1 MSEIKYFFQAF
12 KSFTDIFNKCYY
24 SLMNTITKKKALK
37 KADELGKQSTEK
49 DVQELDSKLPA
60 MKKGVIAKIWDKV
73 LFLWE
78 QAKSPEVPLRLKL
91 VIIGALLYL
100 ILPVDVLPDTIPG
113 VGLLDDLSVLLTV
126 FREVSKYALPKLEKK
141 IENKFYEVS
150 YQKIDEKLSEIYK
163 SILATTIITFFVNA
177 IGCTILVTKP
187 FGNVISRKVAVAIF
201 FLIFVY
207 ALIRFII
214 YLKTYG
220 QLTKKLAS
228 SVYKKKSISQGVS
241 DFVCSEYRYL
251 AYLFNGLEIVKSV
264 VPELKDIPDGPQIVK
279 TFKNHYRN
287 RIILFCVLFV
297 LYSLLIMATKFILFR
312 I

>member
-1 MSEIKYFFQAF
+1 
-12 KSFTDIFNKCYY
+12 
-24 SLMNTITKKKALK
+24 MNTITKKKALK

-49 DVQELDSKLPA
+49 DIQELDSKLPA

-91 VIIGALLYL
+91 VIVGALLYL

-126 FREVSKYALPKLEKK
+126 FREVSKFALPKLEKK
-141 IENKFYEVS
+141 IEVKFYEVS

-163 SILATTIITFFVNA
+163 SILATTLITFFVNA
-177 IGCTILVTKP
+177 VGCTILVTKP

-201 FLIFVY
+201 VSIFVY
-207 ALIRFII
+207 ALIRFILYI
-214 YLKTYG
+214 RTYG
-220 QLTKKLAS
+220 QLTKKIAA
-228 SVYKKKSISQGVS
+228 SVYKTKSISQGVS
-241 DFVCSEYRYL
+241 DFVCSEYKYI
-251 AYLFNGLEIVKSV
+251 AYLFEGLQIVKSV
-264 VPELKDIPDGPQIVK
+264 VPELKDIPDGPQIVS
-279 TFKNHYRN
+279 TFKNHYRK
-287 RIILFCVLFV
+287 RIILFIVFFV
-297 LYSLLIMATKFILFR
+297 LYSLLIMATKVILFR

>member
-1 MSEIKYFFQAF
+1 
-12 KSFTDIFNKCYY
+12 
-24 SLMNTITKKKALK
+24 MNTVTTKRALK

-73 LFLWE
+73 VFLWE

-91 VIIGALLYL
+91 VIVGALLYL
-100 ILPVDVLPDTIPG
+100 VLPIDVLPDTIPG
-113 VGLLDDLSVLLTV
+113 IGLLDDMAVILTV
-126 FREVSKYALPKLEKK
+126 FREVSKFALPKIEKK
-141 IENKFYEVS
+141 IENKFYELS
-150 YQKIDEKLSEIYK
+150 YQKIDEKLSEVFK
-163 SILATTIITFFVNA
+163 SILATTILTFFVNSV
-177 IGCTILVTKP
+177 GCTILVTKP
-187 FGNVISRKVAVAIF
+187 FGEDVSRKVAIVIF
-201 FLIFVY
+201 ILIFIY

-220 QLTKKLAS
+220 QMTKKIAS
-228 SVYKKKSISQGVS
+228 SVYRKKSISQGVS
-241 DFVCSEYRYL
+241 DFVCSEYKYI
-251 AYLFNGLEIVKSV
+251 AWLFNGLQVVKAV

-279 TFKNHYRN
+279 TFKNHYKK
-287 RIILFCVLFV
+287 RIILFIIFFI

>member
-1 MSEIKYFFQAF
+1 
-12 KSFTDIFNKCYY
+12 
-24 SLMNTITKKKALK
+24 MNTITKKKALK

-113 VGLLDDLSVLLTV
+113 IGLLDDLSVLLTV
-126 FREVSKYALPKLEKK
+126 FREISKYAMPKLEKK
-141 IENKFYEVS
+141 IENKFYEIS

-163 SILATTIITFFVNA
+163 SILTTTLITFFINA
-177 IGCTILVTKP
+177 VGCTILVTKP
-187 FGNVISRKVAVAIF
+187 FGEKISRNISIIIF
-201 FLIFVY
+201 SGIFLYSV
-207 ALIRFII
+207 IRFII
-214 YLKTYG
+214 YMKKYG
-220 QLTKKLAS
+220 PLTKKIAS
-228 SVYKKKSISQGVS
+228 SVYKKKSISQGIS
-241 DFVCSEYRYL
+241 DFVCKEYKYL
-251 AYLFNGLEIVKSV
+251 AYLFEGLQIVKSV
-264 VPELKDIPDGPQIVK
+264 VPELNDIPDGPQIVS
-279 TFKNHYRN
+279 TFENHYKK
-287 RIILFCVLFV
+287 RIILFIVFFA
-297 LYSLLIMATKFILFR
+297 LYSVLIMVTKFILFR

>member
-1 MSEIKYFFQAF
+1 
-12 KSFTDIFNKCYY
+12 
-24 SLMNTITKKKALK
+24 MNTITKKKALK

-91 VIIGALLYL
+91 VIVGALLYL

-279 TFKNHYRN
+279 TFKNHYRK
-287 RIILFCVLFV
+287 RIILFSVFFI

>member
-1 MSEIKYFFQAF
+1 
-12 KSFTDIFNKCYY
+12 
-24 SLMNTITKKKALK
+24 MNTITKKKALK
-37 KADELGKQSTEK
+37 KADELEKQSTEK
-49 DVQELDSKLPA
+49 DAQELDSKLPA

-100 ILPVDVLPDTIPG
+100 VLPIDVLPDTIPG

-126 FREVSKYALPKLEKK
+126 FREVSKFALPKLEKK
-141 IENKFYEVS
+141 IEEKFYEVS
-150 YQKIDEKLSEIYK
+150 YQKIDGKLSEIYK
-163 SILATTIITFFVNA
+163 SILTTTLITFFVNA
-177 IGCTILVTKP
+177 VGCTILVTKP

-201 FLIFVY
+201 VSIFVF
-207 ALIRFII
+207 ALSRFII
-214 YLKTYG
+214 YIKTYG
-220 QLTKKLAS
+220 LLTKKLAS

-241 DFVCSEYRYL
+241 DFVCSEYRYI
-251 AYLFNGLEIVKSV
+251 AYLFDGLQIVKSV
-264 VPELKDIPDGPQIVK
+264 VPELKDIPDSPQIVK
-279 TFKNHYRN
+279 TFKNHYRK
-287 RIILFCVLFV
+287 RIILFSVFFI

>member
-1 MSEIKYFFQAF
+1 M
-12 KSFTDIFNKCYY
+12 D
-24 SLMNTITKKKALK
+24 TITKKRALK

-49 DVQELDSKLPA
+49 DLQELDSKLPA

-91 VIIGALLYL
+91 VIVGALLYL
-100 ILPVDVLPDTIPG
+100 VLPIDVMPDTIPG

-177 IGCTILVTKP
+177 VGCTILVTKP
-187 FGNVISRKVAVAIF
+187 FGNVISRKIAVAIF
-201 FLIFVY
+201 VSIFVY

-214 YLKTYG
+214 YIKNYG

-228 SVYKKKSISQGVS
+228 SVYKKKSISQGIS
-241 DFVCSEYRYL
+241 DFVCSEYKYI
-251 AYLFNGLEIVKSV
+251 AYLFDGLQIVKSV

-279 TFKNHYRN
+279 TFKNHYRK
-287 RIILFCVLFV
+287 RIILFIVFFV
-297 LYSLLIMATKFILFR
+297 LYSLLIRVTKFILFR

>member
-1 MSEIKYFFQAF
+1 
-12 KSFTDIFNKCYY
+12 
-24 SLMNTITKKKALK
+24 MNTITKKKALK

-49 DVQELDSKLPA
+49 DVQELDAKLPA

-91 VIIGALLYL
+91 VIVGALLYL
-100 ILPVDVLPDTIPG
+100 VLPIDVLPDTIPG

-141 IENKFYEVS
+141 IEDKFYEVS

-163 SILATTIITFFVNA
+163 SILATTLITFFVNA
-177 IGCTILVTKP
+177 VGCTILITKP
-187 FGNVISRKVAVAIF
+187 FGNVISRKVAVT
-201 FLIFVY
+201 IFVSIFVF
-207 ALIRFII
+207 ALIRFILYI
-214 YLKTYG
+214 KTYG

-279 TFKNHYRN
+279 TLKNHYRK
-287 RIILFCVLFV
+287 RIILFSVFFV

>member
-1 MSEIKYFFQAF
+1 
-12 KSFTDIFNKCYY
+12 
-24 SLMNTITKKKALK
+24 MNTITKKKALK

-49 DVQELDSKLPA
+49 DVQELDAKLPA

-91 VIIGALLYL
+91 VIVGALLYL
-100 ILPVDVLPDTIPG
+100 VLPIDVLPDTIPG

-141 IENKFYEVS
+141 IEDKFYEVS

-163 SILATTIITFFVNA
+163 SILATTLITFFVNA
-177 IGCTILVTKP
+177 VGCTILITKP
-187 FGNVISRKVAVAIF
+187 FGNVISRKVAVT
-201 FLIFVY
+201 IFVSIFVF
-207 ALIRFII
+207 ALIRFILYI
-214 YLKTYG
+214 KTYG

-279 TFKNHYRN
+279 TLKNHYRK
-287 RIILFCVLFV
+287 RIILFSVFFV
-297 LYSLLIMATKFILFR
+297 LYPLLIMATKFILFR

>member
-1 MSEIKYFFQAF
+1 
-12 KSFTDIFNKCYY
+12 
-24 SLMNTITKKKALK
+24 MNTITKKKALK
-37 KADELGKQSTEK
+37 KADELGKKSTEK
-49 DVQELDSKLPA
+49 DVQELDAKLPA

-91 VIIGALLYL
+91 VIVGALLYL
-100 ILPVDVLPDTIPG
+100 ILPVDVLPDTLPG

-126 FREVSKYALPKLEKK
+126 FREVSKFALPKLEKK
-141 IENKFYEVS
+141 IEDKFYEVS

-177 IGCTILVTKP
+177 VGCTILVTKP

-201 FLIFVY
+201 VSIFVF
-207 ALIRFII
+207 ALIRFILYI
-214 YLKTYG
+214 KTYG

-241 DFVCSEYRYL
+241 DFVCSEYRYI
-251 AYLFNGLEIVKSV
+251 AYLFDGLQIVKSV
-264 VPELKDIPDGPQIVK
+264 VPELKDSPDGPQIVK
-279 TFKNHYRN
+279 TFKNHYRK
-287 RIILFCVLFV
+287 RIILFSVFFI

>member
-1 MSEIKYFFQAF
+1 
-12 KSFTDIFNKCYY
+12 
-24 SLMNTITKKKALK
+24 MNTITKKKALK
-37 KADELGKQSTEK
+37 KADELGKQATEK
-49 DVQELDSKLPA
+49 DVQELDAKLPA

-91 VIIGALLYL
+91 VIVGALLYL
-100 ILPVDVLPDTIPG
+100 VLPIDVLPDTIPG

-141 IENKFYEVS
+141 IEDKFYEVS

-163 SILATTIITFFVNA
+163 SILATTLITFFVNA
-177 IGCTILVTKP
+177 VGCTILITKP

-201 FLIFVY
+201 VSIFVF
-207 ALIRFII
+207 ALIRFILYI
-214 YLKTYG
+214 KTYG

-228 SVYKKKSISQGVS
+228 SVYKTKSISQGVS

-279 TFKNHYRN
+279 TLKNHYRK
-287 RIILFCVLFV
+287 RISLFCVFLV
-297 LYSLLIMATKFILFR
+297 LYSLLIMTTKFILFR